1 MKGFVTALVFVVATS
16 VGAFA
21 QNLPLPSKWQ
31 NQRNSTMELKLG
43 KSPAAVNFTDLYC
56 NRAEGFGCQC
66 GNNVNRYKITGQANG
81 SSVTFTVVWNNGI
94 QNCHCMNWIGVWR
107 IDVDELDSVQTRTAA
122 DIRHRH
128 LLADT
133 VDRRRLNR
141 DQA

>member
-1 MKGFVTALVFVVATS
+1 MKRFVTALVFVVATS

-43 KSPAAVNFTDLYC
+43 KSPAAVNFTGLYC

-81 SSVTFTVVWNNGI
+81 SSVTFTV
-94 QNCHCMNWIGVWR
+94 R
-107 IDVDELDSVQTRTAA
+107 DSVYT
-122 DIRHRH
+122 IRSYKDLVLSRGKIGT
-128 LLADT
+128 L
-133 VDRRRLNR
+133 
-141 DQA
+141 

>member
-66 GNNVNRYKITGQANG
+66 GNNVNRYKITGQASG

-94 QNCHCMNWIGVWR
+94 QNCH
-107 IDVDELDSVQTRTAA
+107 ST
-122 DIRHRH
+122 
-128 LLADT
+128 T
-133 VDRRRLNR
+133 V
-141 DQA
+141 